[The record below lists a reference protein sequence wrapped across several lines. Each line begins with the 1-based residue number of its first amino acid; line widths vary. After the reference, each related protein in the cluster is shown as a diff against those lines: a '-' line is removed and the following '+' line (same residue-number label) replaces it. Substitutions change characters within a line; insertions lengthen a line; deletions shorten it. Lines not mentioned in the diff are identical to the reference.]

1 MRKHGYVQ
9 NFCKNNGIDCYVKKV
24 NVIEK
29 SVIEKIGTE
38 QAGRNARYCFFEE
51 VLQKSNSNKIATAHN
66 ANDNAETVLMN
77 IFRGSGTSGIK
88 GIEPIRDGKFIRP
101 IIECERSEIEEY
113 CKKYN
118 LNPKIDM
125 SNFENIYT
133 RNKIRNI
140 IIPEIKELFNPN
152 IIQSLNKLSSL
163 ARQESDFLQT
173 YTENV
178 MKNELIVKNNN
189 ENINMC
195 TDSNLGTNSEDIK
208 LTLDLKKFNN
218 LNKVIQN
225 RVVLKSIEIV
235 LGSTQGIEKV
245 HVDDIVTMCKRNI
258 GNKFLT
264 PKKNIKVMVKCGKI
278 LFQKI

>member
-1 MRKHGYVQ
+1 
-9 NFCKNNGIDCYVKKV
+9 
-24 NVIEK
+24 
-29 SVIEKIGTE
+29 
-38 QAGRNARYCFFEE
+38 
-51 VLQKSNSNKIATAHN
+51 
-66 ANDNAETVLMN
+66 
-77 IFRGSGTSGIK
+77 
-88 GIEPIRDGKFIRP
+88 
-101 IIECERSEIEEY
+101 
-113 CKKYN
+113 
-118 LNPKIDM
+118 
-125 SNFENIYT
+125 
-133 RNKIRNI
+133 
-140 IIPEIKELFNPN
+140 
-152 IIQSLNKLSSL
+152 
-163 ARQESDFLQT
+163 
-173 YTENV
+173 
-178 MKNELIVKNNN
+178 
-189 ENINMC
+189 MC